1 MIWYEDE
8 VKRVEQE
15 YKNLSYKPE
24 AIFFGSSSIT
34 LWNTLYNDFEGF
46 KPVNLGFGGSTL
58 AACVWF
64 FDRIMAPVTSA
75 KCIIIYAGDNDLGDG
90 RLPQEVCIFYRQL
103 MELIRKK
110 FGNIPCYYISIKP
123 SIQRWSIIDQIIE
136 TNELIQAE
144 IIKDPDQHYID
155 IFSGMMND
163 QNSPSSSFFEPDGL
177 HLSTKGYALWK
188 KLLLEKVFIKS

>member
-1 MIWYEDE
+1 MTWYEDE

-15 YKNLSYKPE
+15 YKNLLYRPE

-34 LWNTLYNDFEGF
+34 LWNTLYTDFKGF

-64 FDRIMAPVTSA
+64 FDRILAPVTSA

-90 RLPQEVCIFYRQL
+90 RLPQEACLFYRQL
-103 MELIRKK
+103 MDLIRKN

-123 SIQRWSIIDQIIE
+123 SIQRWSIINQIIE
-136 TNELIQAE
+136 TNELIREE
-144 IIKDPDQHYID
+144 IKKDPYQHYID
-155 IFSGMMND
+155 IFSEMLND
-163 QNSPSSSFFEPDGL
+163 QNYPSSSLFEPDGL

-188 KLLLEKVFIKS
+188 KLLMEKVFIKS

>member
-15 YKNLSYKPE
+15 YNNLSYKPE

-34 LWNTLYNDFEGF
+34 LWHTLYTDFEDF

-64 FDRIMAPVTSA
+64 FDRILAPVTSA

-90 RLPQEVCIFYRQL
+90 RLPQEACLFYRQL
-103 MELIRKK
+103 IDLIRKK

-123 SIQRWSIIDQIIE
+123 SIQRWSIIKQIVE

-144 IIKDPDQHYID
+144 IIKDPHQHYID
-155 IFSGMMND
+155 LFPEMLNYQDYPRASL
-163 QNSPSSSFFEPDGL
+163 FEQDGL
-177 HLSTKGYALWK
+177 HLSAKGYALWK
-188 KLLLEKVFIKS
+188 KILIEKVFIKS